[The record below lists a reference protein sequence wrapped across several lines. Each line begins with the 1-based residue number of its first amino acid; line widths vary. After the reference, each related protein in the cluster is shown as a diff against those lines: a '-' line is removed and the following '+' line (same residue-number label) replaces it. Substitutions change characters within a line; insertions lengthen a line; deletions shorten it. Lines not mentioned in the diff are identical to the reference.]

1 MVVGYIRS
9 STTETLHQCG
19 VRMSFDWSDYLA
31 LARELY
37 RQGMVHSSKEAEL
50 RSAISRA
57 YYAAFCK
64 ARNYLRDNENSSLS
78 EGPEAH
84 VEVQNKFLQ
93 SRDRRRKEIGENLNR
108 LRAFRNRADY
118 RDIFSGLSNTTIAS
132 IELADD
138 IISDLGGL

>member
-1 MVVGYIRS
+1 
-9 STTETLHQCG
+9 
-19 VRMSFDWSDYLA
+19 MSFDWSDYLA

-37 RQGMVHSSKEAEL
+37 RQGIVHSSKEAEL

-64 ARNYLRDNENSSLS
+64 ARNYLLDKGTRSLS

-84 VEVQNKFLQ
+84 MEVQNTFL
-93 SRDRRRKEIGENLNR
+93 SSSDKRRKEIGENLNR
-108 LRAFRNRADY
+108 LRTFRNRADY
-118 RDIFSGLSNTTIAS
+118 RDRFPGLSNTTVAS

-138 IISDLGGL
+138 VISDLGRL

>member
-1 MVVGYIRS
+1 
-9 STTETLHQCG
+9 
-19 VRMSFDWSDYLA
+19 MSFDWSDYLD

-37 RQGMVHSSKEAEL
+37 RQGVVHSSKEAEL

-64 ARNYLRDNENSSLS
+64 ARNHLRDKENRTLS

-84 VEVQNKFLQ
+84 VEVQDKFIL
-93 SRDRRRKEIGENLNR
+93 SSDRRRREIGENLNR
-108 LRAFRNRADY
+108 LRTFRNRADY
-118 RDIFSGLSNTTIAS
+118 RDIFSGLTNTTITS

-138 IISDLGGL
+138 VISDISRL